1 MIFKEKGYDEFLT
14 QKIQKGLDDI
24 EAGRVISLEESQKQ
38 TRLAIEQ
45 KIKEIEQANLMELGT
60 YA

>member
-24 EAGRVISLEESQKQ
+24 EAGRVIGLEESQKQ